1 MKKSAPKAKATATAT
16 ATAAAKAKASAA
28 MESVSEY
35 VQREDVKNKAK
46 GAGIAFVAYCIYST
60 LAS

>member
-1 MKKSAPKAKATATAT
+1 MKKSAPKAKATAST
-16 ATAAAKAKASAA
+16 AKAKASAA

-35 VQREDVKNKAK
+35 VQRDDVKNKAK
-46 GAGIAFVAYCIYST
+46 GAGIAFLAYCVIST